1 MESLLLPAT
10 CRMPEPDPLWY
21 KDAIIYELRVSAFQD
36 SNADGIGDFRGL
48 TQRLDY
54 LKELGVT
61 ALWLLP
67 FYPSPMRDDGYDIA
81 DYEDV
86 HPDFGTLADFK
97 AFLRA
102 AHQRG
107 LRVITELVLNHTS
120 ERHPWFQRARKSPP
134 GSRHRNF
141 YVWSDTPEKYK
152 QARVIFRDFERS
164 NWTWDPVAQAY
175 YWHRFYSHQPDL
187 NFDSPDVRRA
197 VLRTVGFW
205 MRLGVDGMR
214 LDAVP
219 YLYEREGTICE
230 NLPETHA
237 FLRELR
243 AHVEARYSG
252 RMLLA
257 EANQWPE
264 DAAAYFGDGDECHM
278 AFHFPVM
285 PRMFMAIHMEDRFPV
300 IDILR
305 QTPPIPETC
314 QWALFLRNHDELTLE
329 MVTDEERDYMYRV
342 YASDAQARL
351 NLGIRRRLA
360 PLLGK
365 DRRRIELMNALLFS
379 LPGTPV
385 IYYGDEIGMGDNIF
399 LGDRNGVRT
408 PMQWSADRNA
418 GFSRANPQRLHLPVI
433 VDPEYHYE
441 SVNVEAQEGN
451 PHSLLWWM
459 KRVIALRKRYRAF
472 GRGKIRFLPADNRK
486 VLAFVREY
494 GEELILVVANLS
506 RFAQHV
512 DLPLQEFRNRD
523 LVEVFGRTRFPAI
536 EERLYPLTLGP
547 HSFYWFS
554 LEPRE
559 PLRVAVR
566 VGRTIPEWELR
577 GSWQQVLRDPLR
589 QELERALAAFLVEQ
603 AWFRHPSVRIL
614 RCSIEDELELR
625 DGERAVVLVVL
636 RVERGTGEKE
646 RYALPL
652 GLLGEDEGHPP
663 EPSRVVARVRWEE
676 RSGWARGW
684 LVDASSWDSLGVTVM
699 EHLARRRPSRTTAG
713 QAVWSPTRAFRHVLD
728 DPGAAFPVAVQPHDS
743 ACFVGGGK
751 VRVKLYRQLVL
762 GRHPEAEMGTALA
775 GHAEVLPVAPL
786 LASWEYRGPAAA
798 EPLTLG
804 IAHQFIAHESDL
816 WRYTVDHLR
825 QCFERALASWSELG
839 PPPVPDPRLMRLVGG
854 AQPPVV
860 REFCGAYCEI
870 ARLLGQRLAAVHR
883 ALANI
888 PGDPDFTPEPLTPLY
903 QRSLYQSLR
912 NQMGQVGFALVDHMH
927 TLPADVRPAAQRF
940 LEKTEQILEL
950 AQRTVSERI
959 TGMRIR
965 CHGDFHLGR
974 VLHTGRDLVL
984 IGFQGDPRR
993 SPLEARVKRTPL
1005 RDVASMLRSF
1015 EFAVDRMLYG
1025 PARTVRP
1032 EDVERLEPWGRLW
1045 ERWVG
1050 AAFLG
1055 DYVKAMEGSGLLPSE
1070 PRGLECL
1077 LTFCLIE
1084 RSLIA
1089 LGQEIEERPDHV
1101 AIPIRGLLEWLDN
1114 NGC

>member
-1 MESLLLPAT
+1 
-10 CRMPEPDPLWY
+10 MPEQDDALWY
-21 KDAIIYELRVSAFQD
+21 KDAIFYELRVSAFQD

-48 TQRLDY
+48 VERLDY
-54 LKELGVT
+54 LKDLGVT

-67 FYPSPMRDDGYDIA
+67 FYPSPMRDDGYDVA
-81 DYEDV
+81 DYENV

-97 AFLRA
+97 MFLRA

-107 LRVITELVLNHTS
+107 LRVITELVINHTS
-120 ERHPWFQRARKSPP
+120 DQHPWFQRARRAPA
-134 GSRHRNF
+134 GSRYRNF

-164 NWTWDPVAQAY
+164 NWTWDPLAQAY

-197 VLRTVGFW
+197 VLRTVDFW

-243 AHVEARYSG
+243 AYVDARYPN

-257 EANQWPE
+257 ETNQWPE
-264 DAAAYFGDGDECHM
+264 DAVAYFGQGDECHM
-278 AFHFPVM
+278 AFHFPLM

-300 IDILR
+300 IDILQ

-342 YASDAQARL
+342 YASDAQARI

-385 IYYGDEIGMGDNIF
+385 IYYGDEIGMGDNIY

-441 SVNVEAQEGN
+441 SVNVEAQETN

-459 KRVIALRKRYRAF
+459 KRIIALRKRYRAF
-472 GRGKIRFLPADNRK
+472 GRGRIRFVPAENRK

-494 GEELILVVANLS
+494 GGELLLVVANLS
-506 RFAQHV
+506 RFVQHV
-512 DLPLQEFRNRD
+512 ELPLQEFRGRD
-523 LVEVFGRTRFPAI
+523 LVEMFGRTRFPPI
-536 EERLYPLTLGP
+536 DERLYPLTLGP

-554 LEPRE
+554 LELRGVPRLE
-559 PLRVAVR
+559 VR
-566 VGRTIPEWELR
+566 GGRKIPEWELR
-577 GSWQQVLRDPLR
+577 GSWQQVLREPLR
-589 QELERALAAFLVEQ
+589 QDFERALADFLVEQ
-603 AWFRHPSVRIL
+603 AWFPRPGVRIL
-614 RCSIEDELELR
+614 RCAIEDELELR
-625 DGERAVVLVVL
+625 DGERSVVLLVL

-652 GLLGEDEGHPP
+652 GFLDDEHEPQVP
-663 EPSRVVARVRWEE
+663 EATQQVVARVRWEE
-676 RSGWARGW
+676 RGRWRQGRLIDASGWE
-684 LVDASSWDSLGVTVM
+684 SLGVALM
-699 EHLARRRPSRTTAG
+699 EHLVRRRPVKTGVGLAT
-713 QAVWSPTRAFRHVLD
+713 WSPTRAFRRIVEE
-728 DPGAAFPVAVQPHDS
+728 PESAFPVAVQPYDS
-743 ACFVGGGK
+743 ACFVGGGR
-751 VRVKLYRQLVL
+751 VRLKLYRQLVT
-762 GRHPEAEMGTALA
+762 GVHPEAEIGAALA
-775 GHAEVLPVAPL
+775 AHAEKLPVAPL
-786 LASWEYRGPAAA
+786 LASWDYRGSGATEA
-798 EPLTLG
+798 LTLG
-804 IAHQFIAHESDL
+804 VAHQFVPHESDL
-816 WRYTVDHLR
+816 WRYAVDHLR
-825 QCFERALASWSELG
+825 QYFERALASGSEYGLPVVPSPQLVRLLAAS
-839 PPPVPDPRLMRLVGG
+839 PPPVVH
-854 AQPPVV
+854 
-860 REFCGAYCEI
+860 EFFDIFCET
-870 ARLLGQRLAAVHR
+870 ARLLGERVAAVHR
-883 ALANI
+883 ALASI
-888 PGDPDFTPEPLTPLY
+888 PDDPDFTPEPLTPLY
-903 QRSLYQSLR
+903 QRSWYQSLR
-912 NQMGQVGFALVDHMH
+912 NQMARVGFALADHMH
-927 TLPADVRPAAQRF
+927 TLPVEVQAAAQRL
-940 LEKTEQILEL
+940 LEKSEQILQL
-950 AQRTVSERI
+950 TQRSVSETI

-965 CHGDFHLGR
+965 CHGDLHLGR
-974 VLHTGRDLVL
+974 VLHTGRDLVI
-984 IGFQGDPRR
+984 IGFQGDPSR

-1015 EFAVDRMLYG
+1015 GFAVDRMLYG

-1032 EDVERLEPWGRLW
+1032 EDVARLEPWARLW

-1050 AAFLG
+1050 AAFLRA
-1055 DYVKAMEGSGLLPSE
+1055 YLQAMEGSGLVPTE
-1070 PRGLECL
+1070 PRALECL
-1077 LTFCLIE
+1077 LTFCLVE
-1084 RSLIA
+1084 RSVIA
-1089 LGQEIEERPDHV
+1089 LGQEIEHRPDHV
-1101 AIPIRGLLEWLDN
+1101 AIPIRGLLEWLES